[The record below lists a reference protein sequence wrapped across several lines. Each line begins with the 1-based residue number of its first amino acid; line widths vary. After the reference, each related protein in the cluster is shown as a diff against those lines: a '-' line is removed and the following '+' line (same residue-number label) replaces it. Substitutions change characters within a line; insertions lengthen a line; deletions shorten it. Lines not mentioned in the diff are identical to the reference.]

1 MVGMSGD
8 KDSLVDI
15 YHRDIASNNFKYDSV
30 QHDTIILLDKLAV
43 TLIKHNKKSLK
54 FLPKK
59 NSKPVK
65 GLYLYGG
72 VGRGKTYMTDLFY
85 NHLEQH
91 VPVLRTHFHRFMQ
104 SIHQD
109 MHSLRKQKAPI
120 VKIVNQLAKQY
131 RIICLDELFVTDI
144 GDAMILGYFFKLLF
158 AKGVSLLVT
167 SNIHPKNLYKN
178 GLQRE
183 LFIPAIDQLM
193 LHLKIVTVDNNIDY
207 RLGGEQNCQTW
218 HLNENDK
225 MLSLLHDIAQHNIHL
240 DVQIKVLSRYI
251 TSKYVAKDVIWF
263 EFKHICAGPRSQND
277 YIEIAK
283 LYKHVFISDMPVLDD
298 YNDAHLL
305 RFIYLVDELYDRQ
318 INLYVGASA
327 HIDSIYIGTKQKFAF
342 ERTKSRL
349 YAMQSIVR

>member
-1 MVGMSGD
+1 
-8 KDSLVDI
+8 
-15 YHRDIASNNFKYDSV
+15 
-30 QHDTIILLDKLAV
+30 
-43 TLIKHNKKSLK
+43 
-54 FLPKK
+54 
-59 NSKPVK
+59 
-65 GLYLYGG
+65 
-72 VGRGKTYMTDLFY
+72 
-85 NHLEQH
+85 
-91 VPVLRTHFHRFMQ
+91 
-104 SIHQD
+104 

-167 SNIHPKNLYKN
+167 SNSHPNDLYKN

-207 RLGGEQNCQTW
+207 RLGGEHNCQTW
-218 HLNENDK
+218 YLNENDK
-225 MLSLLHDIAQHNIHL
+225 MLSLLHDIAQHNIHI

-251 TSKYVAKDVIWF
+251 TSKYVGKDVIWF

-298 YNDAHLL
+298 YSDAHLL

-318 INLYVGASA
+318 INLYVSASV
-327 HIDSIYIGTKQKFAF
+327 I
-342 ERTKSRL
+342 
-349 YAMQSIVR
+349 

>member
-1 MVGMSGD
+1 MLGMSGE

-15 YHRDIASNNFKYDSV
+15 YHRDIASNNFQYDAV
-30 QHDTIILLDKLAV
+30 QHRTIVLLDKLAV
-43 TLIKHNKKSLK
+43 TLIEHNKKSFK
-54 FLPKK
+54 FIYKK
-59 NSKPVK
+59 TSKPVQ

-85 NHLEQH
+85 NHLKQH
-91 VPVLRTHFHRFMQ
+91 VPVLRTHFHRFIQ

-120 VKIVNQLAKQY
+120 VKIVNQLAKRY
-131 RIICLDELFVTDI
+131 SIICLDELFVTDI

-167 SNIHPKNLYKN
+167 SNTHPKDLYKN

-183 LFIPAIDQLM
+183 LFIPAIEQLVRY
-193 LHLKIVTVDNNIDY
+193 LEIVTVDNNIDY
-207 RLGGEQNCQTW
+207 RLGSEQNCQTRY
-218 HLNENDK
+218 LNDNSK
-225 MLSLLHDIAQHNIHL
+225 MFSLLYGIAQHEIL
-240 DVQIKVLSRYI
+240 SDVQIKVLSRYI
-251 TSKYVAKDVIWF
+251 TSKYVAKKAIWF
-263 EFKHICAGPRSQND
+263 EFEHICAGPRSQND

-298 YNDAHLL
+298 YSAAHLL

-318 INLYVGASA
+318 INLYVSASA
-327 HIDSIYIGTKQKFAF
+327 DIDSIYIGTKQKFAF

-349 YAMQSIVR
+349 YEMQSIVR